1 MTSLSNLCSQL
12 NWTKLSKMPQVG
24 SQQRLKSQ
32 FIGQFCSL
40 FPFLVL
46 SNLSKIEYYFEGLS
60 NIIISLTLCFLI
72 FSGVQLDG
80 RRVESSPATPVQS
93 STCPPSAPNPVK
105 VEPDAL
111 MCRISALNEV
121 ERGRHQKKI
130 VHSSLC
136 LGWCVC
142 VCGGGG

>member
-1 MTSLSNLCSQL
+1 MTSRSNLCSQL

-93 STCPPSAPNPVK
+93 MSPFSTQSGKSWTGCPDVQDFS
-105 VEPDAL
+105 VEWGWKRA
-111 MCRISALNEV
+111 
-121 ERGRHQKKI
+121 
-130 VHSSLC
+130 SSEENCTQLAVF
-136 LGWCVC
+136 GVVC
-142 VCGGGG
+142 VWGGGG